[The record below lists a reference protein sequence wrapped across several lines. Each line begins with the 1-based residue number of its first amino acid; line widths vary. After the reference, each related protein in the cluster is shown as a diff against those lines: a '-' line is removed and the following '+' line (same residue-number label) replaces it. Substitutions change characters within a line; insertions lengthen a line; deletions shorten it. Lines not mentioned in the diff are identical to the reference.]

1 MNRTFRSLM
10 TLSLILLLV
19 SGLPLFAQTPETK
32 PDDDEFALLES
43 ARLMR
48 ASGNVQF
55 NFQDVDMV
63 KFVRFMAELL
73 QENIVLAPNI
83 KGAISVISP
92 KPVPLREAR
101 QVLLSVLEMNGYTL
115 QPVGD
120 FSKIIPL
127 QAWASAESD
136 VLSGRTAPGEGDQTV
151 SQVVPLNYLTAEFL
165 LPAVLQASGKNVAVQ
180 PVGRGND
187 ILLTGRAS
195 DVTRAVSV
203 IKALDRPDAIFKSQ
217 SVKILHASPE
227 LVASHIANLSKVP
240 GSPVFGVAAFP
251 DPVSS
256 QIVLA
261 GEDRELRQA
270 LKIVA
275 ELDVVPKSGEF
286 HIYQLQNADAKI
298 VA

>member
-115 QPVGD
+115 QPVGG

-165 LPAVLQASGKNVAVQ
+165 LPAVLQAS
-180 PVGRGND
+180 
-187 ILLTGRAS
+187 
-195 DVTRAVSV
+195 
-203 IKALDRPDAIFKSQ
+203 
-217 SVKILHASPE
+217 
-227 LVASHIANLSKVP
+227 
-240 GSPVFGVAAFP
+240 
-251 DPVSS
+251 
-256 QIVLA
+256 
-261 GEDRELRQA
+261 
-270 LKIVA
+270 
-275 ELDVVPKSGEF
+275 
-286 HIYQLQNADAKI
+286 
-298 VA
+298 